1 MWPTISNIDL
11 KIANKIKSYANDN
24 LAASGLNA
32 WVRVYSG
39 ANRGLILESNTDF
52 KIFSAAGEASI
63 YGNSNRSGTIGRTWD
78 PNKSVVSD
86 VGRVLRPSP
95 IITTLNSKEGQDQ
108 ISRTCDFSITCFS
121 FEQLEIIQTYFM
133 EPGYSVGVEWGWNT
147 QESSKGL
154 ISTANAD
161 TILNGIADTTLN
173 NGVLSSK
180 REFTSGEYDV
190 FLGFIVGST
199 VSNDGEN
206 FKVDVRL
213 RGAPSLPTYLQSQNR
228 ITIKSSGNELS
239 TAADPDK
246 SKATYPENELTSEA
260 DTEEE
265 AKKRRFKYMFNE
277 LPAFRQTENVKK
289 LIDGAKA
296 IDFINFDRVIQSK
309 IDEFLA
315 SSLSPPSQNSD
326 GTPVIGDGEE
336 TVKLSVSGGLEVD
349 VPKEKIFS
357 TNRYIRFGL
366 AIDILNEIGAVDK
379 YDFGGKSVSFKL
391 NIDTAIIGAFPY
403 MFSTKKSKLI
413 IPGAV
418 PNAKSTYFLSSDE
431 IVQQPNGLLNGFNIV
446 RLPNSI
452 EFVER
457 FKDLNQFGLSEKKG
471 YYGYLKNLYVNF
483 DMFKAKIEQKNKNI
497 REILEDIL
505 NEMSSAVNSFWNF
518 QIIEGE
524 FRKSN
529 EQVGAELRQNA
540 PGVAAPVKTTTTTFN
555 ASATG
560 YTAGKGF
567 NNAGQ
572 WNSTSTTNN
581 QTTPTGGGANDAAV
595 RRGDLSSFN
604 TVSAEYDMVITI
616 VDENWIGENPDPNNV
631 KEFQHNGI
639 GSPFL
644 NSSLDIS
651 IPAELGAK
659 IINERIGAN
668 SQTDIRSFKIGSLF
682 SAETDLFLKKVSG
695 AISASIED
703 IDSNVDKNE
712 DEQANDNAAKITAQE
727 NLIDKTKKPETSG
740 GIVGTSGIP
749 TNRIT
754 KYFDKDGKLIKTE
767 TTDSVN
773 KTTTTYENLPD
784 LNSAEV
790 AKSVEADLQIKS
802 DRVTTNLEKIDVVP
816 KPTLYKLDAI
826 GTDAKKGVE
835 DSFFVY
841 CLDDTDFFESMKNHY
856 FVKKGSGALSQP
868 LPIKYSFTILGNSGI
883 RRGDTFKINGIPRKY
898 AEKGIFQVTGIEHS
912 LSGMRWETT
921 VEALYRQIE

>member
-11 KIANKIKSYANDN
+11 KIANRIKSYANDN

-39 ANRGLILESNTDF
+39 ANSGLILESNTDF

-147 QESSKGL
+147 GESSKGL

-173 NGVLSSK
+173 NGALSSK
-180 REFTSGEYDV
+180 RAFTSGEYDV
-190 FLGFIVGST
+190 FLGFIIGST

-228 ITIKSSGNELS
+228 ITIQSSGINP
-239 TAADPDK
+239 DPDK
-246 SKATYPENELTSEA
+246 SKANYPENELTSDGE
-260 DTEEE
+260 TEEE

-277 LPAFRQTENVKK
+277 LPAFRQTESFKK
-289 LIDGAKA
+289 LIDKVKA
-296 IDFINFDRVIQSK
+296 TDFINFDRVIQTK

-315 SSLSPPSQNSD
+315 SSATPTPTD
-326 GTPVIGDGEE
+326 GTPVTGETE
-336 TVKLSVSGGLEVD
+336 DTVRLDVKGVGTID

-366 AIDILNEIGAVDK
+366 AINILNEIGAIDK
-379 YDFGGKSVSFKL
+379 YQVGGKTISFKVD
-391 NIDTAIIGAFPY
+391 IDTSIIGAFPY

-418 PNAKSTYFLSSDE
+418 PNARSTYFLNSEE
-431 IVQQPNGLLNGFNIV
+431 IVQQPNGLLNNINITKTANFV
-446 RLPNSI
+446 

-457 FKDLNQFGLSEKKG
+457 FTDLNQFGLREKKG

-524 FRKSN
+524 FKKSN
-529 EQVGAELRQNA
+529 EQAGAELRQNA
-540 PGVAAPVKTTTTTFN
+540 PGVAAPVKTTTTTTFN
-555 ASATG
+555 PLGGNVLTNG
-560 YTAGKGF
+560 T
-567 NNAGQ
+567 

-581 QTTPTGGGANDAAV
+581 QTTPSGGGTDDA
-595 RRGDLSSFN
+595 GSFN
-604 TVSAEYDMVITI
+604 PISGESDIVITI
-616 VDENWIGENPDPNNV
+616 VDENWIGENPDPDNV
-631 KEFQHNGI
+631 KDFQHNGI

-651 IPAELGAK
+651 IPAEMANK
-659 IINERIGAN
+659 IINERLGAN
-668 SQTDIRSFKIGSLF
+668 SQTDVRSFKIGSLF
-682 SAETDLFLKKVSG
+682 SATGDKFLTKV
-695 AISASIED
+695 
-703 IDSNVDKNE
+703 
-712 DEQANDNAAKITAQE
+712 Q
-727 NLIDKTKKPETSG
+727 P
-740 GIVGTSGIP
+740 
-749 TNRIT
+749 
-754 KYFDKDGKLIKTE
+754 TE
-767 TTDSVN
+767 TTTEQDAQNTDLNAAEEANDTATKVGEQEKLIDRINGVTRIDDTFTYKDVN
-773 KTTTTYENLPD
+773 GNVIKTVKVFKDDDGKEVMDIKYTNLPD
-784 LNSAEV
+784 VSSED
-790 AKSVEADLQIKS
+790 AKAANDATAAAKV
-802 DRVTTNLEKIDVVP
+802 DRVTSNLEKIDVVP
-816 KPTLYKLDAI
+816 KPTIYKLPSI
-826 GTDAKKGVE
+826 TSDAKLGVE
-835 DSFFVY
+835 AYFFVY
-841 CLDDTDFFESMKNHY
+841 CLDDTDFFESMKNYY
-856 FVKKGSGALSQP
+856 FQKKGSGSLSQP

-883 RRGDTFKINGIPRKY
+883 RRGDTFKINGIPRRY

-921 VEALYRQIE
+921 VEALYRQVE

>member
-11 KIANKIKSYANDN
+11 KIANRINSYANDN

-39 ANRGLILESNTDF
+39 AISDNKNGLILESNTDF

-147 QESSKGL
+147 EESSKGL
-154 ISTANAD
+154 ISTANAE

-180 REFTSGEYDV
+180 RALTSGEYDV

-228 ITIKSSGNELS
+228 ITIKSSGNEPS

-246 SKATYPENELTSEA
+246 SKATYPENELTSDA

-289 LIDGAKA
+289 LIDRVKA

-315 SSLSPPSQNSD
+315 SSLSPSSED
-326 GTPVIGDGEE
+326 STVVGETE
-336 TVKLSVSGGLEVD
+336 DTVRLNVSGGLEVD

-595 RRGDLSSFN
+595 FN

-616 VDENWIGENPDPNNV
+616 VDENWIGENPDPDNV

-712 DEQANDNAAKITAQE
+712 NEQANDNAAKITAQN
-727 NLIDKTKKPETSG
+727 NLIDASKTKEFG
-740 GIVGTSGIP
+740 GQAGRGGTSDKI
-749 TNRIT
+749 
-754 KYFDKDGKLIKTE
+754 KEFFDKDGKLIKTE
-767 TTDSVN
+767 TTFFLADGTVKSAT
-773 KTTTTYENLPD
+773 KYENLPD
-784 LNSAEV
+784 INSAEV

-883 RRGDTFKINGIPRKY
+883 RRGDTFKITGIPRKY
-898 AEKGIFQVTGIEHS
+898 AEQGIFQVTGIEHS

>member
-39 ANRGLILESNTDF
+39 AINDKGQPGLILQSNTDF
-52 KIFSAAGEASI
+52 KIFSAAGEKSI
-63 YGNSNRSGTIGRTWD
+63 YGNSQLSGTIGTDWD
-78 PNKSVVSD
+78 GNPVVSD

-121 FEQLEIIQTYFM
+121 FEQLELIQTYFM

-147 QESSKGL
+147 GESAKGL
-154 ISTANAD
+154 INTGAKQNG
-161 TILNGIADTTLN
+161 ILNAIADTTLN
-173 NGVLSSK
+173 NGQLSSK
-180 REFTSGEYDV
+180 RIFTNGEYDI

-206 FKVDVRL
+206 FKVDVKL

-228 ITIKSSGNELS
+228 ITIKSSGTEPS

-246 SKATYPENELTSEA
+246 SKANYPESELTSDGE
-260 DTEEE
+260 TEEE

-277 LPAFRQTENVKK
+277 LPAFRQTESVKK
-289 LIDGAKA
+289 LIDRVRA
-296 IDFINFDRVIQSK
+296 IDFINFDKVVQTK

-315 SSLSPPSQNSD
+315 SSATPTPTD
-326 GTPVIGDGEE
+326 GTPVTGETEE
-336 TVKLSVSGGLEVD
+336 TVRLDVKGVGSID
-349 VPKEKIFS
+349 VPREKIFS

-366 AIDILNEIGAVDK
+366 AINILNEIGAVDK
-379 YDFGGKSVSFKL
+379 YEFGGKTISFKID
-391 NIDTAIIGAFPY
+391 IDTSIIGAFPY

-418 PNAKSTYFLSSDE
+418 PNARSTYFLNSDE
-431 IVQQPNGLLNGFNIV
+431 IVQQPNGLLNNINV
-446 RLPNSI
+446 TKASNFV

-457 FKDLNQFGLSEKKG
+457 TNDLNQFGLKEKKG

-529 EQVGAELRQNA
+529 EQVEAELRQNA
-540 PGVAAPVKTTTTTFN
+540 PYVTAPIKTTTTTTEFN
-555 ASATG
+555 PLGGSVLTNG
-560 YTAGKGF
+560 T
-567 NNAGQ
+567 

-581 QTTPTGGGANDAAV
+581 QTTPTGGETNEAATFNPISGENDI
-595 RRGDLSSFN
+595 
-604 TVSAEYDMVITI
+604 VITI
-616 VDENWIGENPDPNNV
+616 VDENWIGENPDPGSV
-631 KEFQHNGI
+631 REFQHNGV

-651 IPAELGAK
+651 IPAEMANK

-668 SQTDIRSFKIGSLF
+668 SQTDVRSFKIGSLF
-682 SAETDLFLKKVSG
+682 SAETDLFLKKVQPT
-695 AISASIED
+695 ETNTENTD
-703 IDSNVDKNE
+703 QNTDLNE
-712 DEQANDNAAKITAQE
+712 DEQANDTAAKVAEQE
-727 NLIDKTKKPETSG
+727 ALIDKTKL
-740 GIVGTSGIP
+740 P
-749 TNRIT
+749 TQ
-754 KYFDKDGKLIKTE
+754 TE
-767 TTDSVN
+767 TALGGAIFTYTDANGNVI
-773 KTTTTYENLPD
+773 KTTTIYKIEDAFGNVTDEKIVVKYENLPNVSSD
-784 LNSAEV
+784 DAIAATTAAAQ
-790 AKSVEADLQIKS
+790 AKV
-802 DRVTTNLEKIDVVP
+802 DRVTSNLEKIDVVP
-816 KPTLYKLDAI
+816 KPTIYKLPTI
-826 GTDAKKGVE
+826 TSDAKLGVE
-835 DSFFVY
+835 AYFFVY
-841 CLDDTDFFESMKNHY
+841 CLDDTDFFESMKNYY
-856 FVKKGSGALSQP
+856 FQTKGTGALSQP

-898 AEKGIFQVTGIEHS
+898 AEKGIFQITGIEHS

-921 VEALYRQIE
+921 IEALYRQVE

>member
-11 KIANKIKSYANDN
+11 KIANRINSYANDN

-39 ANRGLILESNTDF
+39 ATSDKGDGLILESNTDF

-63 YGNSNRSGTIGRTWD
+63 YGNSNRSGTIGRSWN

-154 ISTANAD
+154 ISTADAN

-173 NGVLSSK
+173 NGALSSK
-180 REFTSGEYDV
+180 RALTSGEYDV

-246 SKATYPENELTSEA
+246 SKATYPENELTSDA

-289 LIDGAKA
+289 LIDRAKA
-296 IDFINFDRVIQSK
+296 IDFINFDRVIQLK
-309 IDEFLA
+309 IDQFLA
-315 SSLSPPSQNSD
+315 SSLSPPPQDS
-326 GTPVIGDGEE
+326 TVVGETE
-336 TVKLSVSGGLEVD
+336 DTVRLNVSGGLEVD

-457 FKDLNQFGLSEKKG
+457 FKPLNQFGLSEKKG

-529 EQVGAELRQNA
+529 EQVGAELKQNA
-540 PGVAAPVKTTTTTFN
+540 PYVAAAAKTTTTTFN

-595 RRGDLSSFN
+595 FN

-616 VDENWIGENPDPNNV
+616 VDENWIGENPDPDNV
-631 KEFQHNGI
+631 REFQHNGI

-644 NSSLDIS
+644 NASLDIS

-668 SQTDIRSFKIGSLF
+668 SQTDVRSFKIGSLF
-682 SAETDLFLKKVSG
+682 SAETDLFLKRVRPTSG
-695 AISASIED
+695 SIED
-703 IDSNVDKNE
+703 TDSNVDKNE
-712 DEQANDNAAKITAQE
+712 DEQANDNAAKITAQN
-727 NLIDKTKKPETSG
+727 NLIDASKTKEFGGQSG
-740 GIVGTSGIP
+740 RGGTSDKI
-749 TNRIT
+749 
-754 KYFDKDGKLIKTE
+754 KEFFDKDGKLIKTE
-767 TTDSVN
+767 TTFFLADGTVKSAT
-773 KTTTTYENLPD
+773 KYENLPD
-784 LNSAEV
+784 INSAEV

-898 AEKGIFQVTGIEHS
+898 AEKGVFQVTGIEHS